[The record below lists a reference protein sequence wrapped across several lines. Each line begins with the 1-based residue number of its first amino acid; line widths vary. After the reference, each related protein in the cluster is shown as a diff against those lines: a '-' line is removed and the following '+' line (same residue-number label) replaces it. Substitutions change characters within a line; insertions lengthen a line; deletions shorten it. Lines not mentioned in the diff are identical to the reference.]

1 MQETRVWFL
10 GWEDLLKKGMT
21 THSGII
27 AWRIPWR
34 EEHGWLQ
41 STGLQRIRHNWET
54 NTGGFPGGAS
64 GKEPANAGNL
74 KTQVQFLGW
83 EDPLVAQPCLTLWDP
98 VDCSPPGFSVHGI
111 FQARILEW
119 VAIFFCSGSSWP
131 RDQTHIS
138 CVSCIGRQIFFY
150 HWATW
155 EAHFLYTYG
164 ICTYVCIHIQSHI
177 SICIHIHIP
186 VYLNICICNIYAHIN
201 LQYTH
206 MTIIMC
212 YFLKII
218 HLAASSLSSIMQDL
232 LCGTHTLVVAQMLQ
246 GIRALK

>member
-41 STGLQRIRHNWET
+41 STGLQRVRHNWET

-111 FQARILEW
+111 FQANILEW
-119 VAIFFCSGSSWP
+119 VAIFFCRGSSWP
-131 RDQTHIS
+131 RGQTHIS
-138 CVSCIGRQIFFY
+138 CVSCIGRQIFFTTEPPGKPIFY
-150 HWATW
+150 IHMVYVHMSVYIYKAIYLY
-155 EAHFLYTYG
+155 AFIYTY
-164 ICTYVCIHIQSHI
+164 
-177 SICIHIHIP
+177 
-186 VYLNICICNIYAHIN
+186 
-201 LQYTH
+201 
-206 MTIIMC
+206 
-212 YFLKII
+212 
-218 HLAASSLSSIMQDL
+218 LS
-232 LCGTHTLVVAQMLQ
+232 T
-246 GIRALK
+246 